1 MARTLYMNDGSV
13 ELVLGDEADTLRRII
28 RERLGDD
35 CEELFDEVL
44 ESHAEDECEGCP
56 FRREDHYDD
65 Y

>member
-1 MARTLYMNDGSV
+1 MNDGSV
-13 ELVLGDEADTLRRII
+13 ELVLGDESDALRKII

-44 ESHAEDECEGCP
+44 QLYADEACEGCP

>member
-13 ELVLGDEADTLRRII
+13 ELVLGDESDALRKII

-44 ESHAEDECEGCP
+44 QLRSEEACEGCP